1 MISFLLLVMVLLI
14 PCIYYFVT
22 DIIKYNKISYKML
35 VAVVLLIIAIYIK
48 SIGY

>member
-1 MISFLLLVMVLLI
+1 MISFLLLVMVFLI

-35 VAVVLLIIAIYIK
+35 IAVVLLIIAIYIK